1 MLNVDVPSKVG
12 SLAAL
17 GVGKVVVGIQKL
29 LPHLDRWVLAALPQ
43 EGRAPEVVLVAEVA
57 ASEEA
62 SNNGEGMVAGV
73 VVALVSKEAVASEDK
88 TAMAPLLQMLQ
99 RARVVLAAVD
109 FLEVGED
116 MADHPVHQIATALAV
131 GMIRVVEVAHM
142 MTEAAVVVVDIAA
155 TNVMDLRVVVLEAT
169 WSR

>member
-1 MLNVDVPSKVG
+1 MLNVDVLSKAG

-17 GVGKVVVGIQKL
+17 GVGKVVVVIQKL
-29 LPHLDRWVLAALPQ
+29 HPHLDRWVLAALPQ
-43 EGRAPEVVLVAEVA
+43 VARALEVVLVAEVA

-62 SNNGEGMVAGV
+62 LNNEGGMEAAV
-73 VVALVSKEAVASEDK
+73 VVVLVSKEVVASEDK

-99 RARVVLAAVD
+99 RARVGLAAVD
-109 FLEVGED
+109 FLGVEED
-116 MADHPVHQIATALAV
+116 MADHPAHQIATALAV

-142 MTEAAVVVVDIAA
+142 MTEAVVVVDIAA
-155 TNVMDLRVVVLEAT
+155 TNVTGLRVVVLEAT